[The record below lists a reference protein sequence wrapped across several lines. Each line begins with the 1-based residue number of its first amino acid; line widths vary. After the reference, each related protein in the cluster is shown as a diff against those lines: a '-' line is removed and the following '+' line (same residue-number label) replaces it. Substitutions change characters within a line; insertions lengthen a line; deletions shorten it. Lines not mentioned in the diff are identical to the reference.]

1 MRLTKAFIAVF
12 LSGFTF
18 LISMLLLKFSHTVP
32 TFGTYSHAPYV
43 AAQLHVDLALST

>member
-1 MRLTKAFIAVF
+1 MRLTRAFIVVF

-32 TFGTYSHAPYV
+32 TFGTYSYAPY
-43 AAQLHVDLALST
+43 AEAQIVLTPLA

>member
-1 MRLTKAFIAVF
+1 MPLTKAFIAVF

-32 TFGTYSHAPYV
+32 TFGTYSHTPY
-43 AAQLHVDLALST
+43 AEAQTCVNPVFLG